1 MTSFILIHNSWPNH
15 FLVQWLASRWELNWY
30 DSIRFKWNG
39 CDLSRRGCDSNW
51 YDSKF
56 QFFALNFSTS
66 KLFSRPEFLK
76 ILSPP
81 GFSIIIATCHDTLL
95 LEKHDVFLMG
105 SKRLKLPCLITCEIM
120 PLMVLGGYWWFL
132 VGSYRCCHYNSVGLI
147 LIEIQ
152 YNYWDCQ
159 GRYCNHCV
167 PVYQW

>member
-56 QFFALNFSTS
+56 QFFALNFSTL

-95 LEKHDVFLMG
+95 LEKPDVFLMG
-105 SKRLKLPCLITCEIM
+105 SKRLKLPCPVTCGVIPPMVHGGFILM
-120 PLMVLGGYWWFL
+120 PSLSFRKIPPL
-132 VGSYRCCHYNSVGLI
+132 CNSVQLTRI
-147 LIEIQ
+147 KMEIFWSP
-152 YNYWDCQ
+152 YP
-159 GRYCNHCV
+159 RLSMV
-167 PVYQW
+167 